1 MAKGQKR
8 STREIRKPKQDKTA
22 AKAAPVPF
30 ANSNKPGTSPFP
42 KLGTGKS

>member
-22 AKAAPVPF
+22 AKPAP
-30 ANSNKPGTSPFP
+30 T
-42 KLGTGKS
+42 LGSQVKQATGATGPQSGKKH